1 MTSSASTCGNSIQ
14 ALVHLFAPYIFAA
27 KYVQERHTGNL
38 TRLNAQL
45 EFWGGIKALPWVIKP
60 VYGILSDAVPLLGYH
75 RRSYLIIFG
84 LLGQPTFCTVTP
96 FLMLRLKHRDAVCR
110 VESNMVLAGL
120 QVGVHTSCPFHH
132 IALDLQATLA
142 HGAYQPLFVDAI

>member
-1 MTSSASTCGNSIQ
+1 MSKSGIQ
-14 ALVHLFAPYIFAA
+14 GY
-27 KYVQERHTGNL
+27 L

-84 LLGQPTFCTVTP
+84 LLGQPILCSVMP
-96 FLMLRLKHRDAVCR
+96 FLMLQWKHCDAVCR
-110 VESNMVLAGL
+110 VESNSIPAGL
-120 QVGVHTSCPFHH
+120 
-132 IALDLQATLA
+132 
-142 HGAYQPLFVDAI
+142 